1 MERNKI
7 RIKVKAKKASKTD
20 RYLSK
25 VLKIVGFLFI
35 AIAGY
40 YLIDSQDAGLVSKII
55 SLFSAPEVI
64 APIGEAVFPW
74 KPFSYILAG
83 HIPGIL
89 GLIWA
94 INYSKKNTDR
104 AYRFIMGII
113 VSMTLF
119 NTIIYFYWSIYFGI
133 FCYYNYF
140 IASIFLSITLVLF
153 FISYLIYK
161 RQSLLFAI
169 LIYFHIFM
177 LEMLAQWVD
186 DRYLYIFSAISIFSG
201 VLFYISRQ
209 DKPYLTVFSNALFAH
224 GFLMILVLKKFVFN
238 TSPSYLSLFFIISF
252 LYFLI
257 YYIITLYYSVIEN
270 KKIFQ
275 VINLLNTF
283 VYIVLNGYVLS
294 RFGYSNYY
302 GIILFI
308 AFAVHLSSLIV
319 HKKYYQQK
327 GKLSAIEI
335 ACLVLI
341 SASVSQIWSE
351 YFYSLF
357 MGIVSILFFL
367 YAKQNKNKLYVTA
380 VIISLISLVAN
391 LIYLASTGY
400 FKILNSSALET
411 NAVLKNVFINSILVC
426 FFVTVMRIIVFNE
439 KKEGDQ
445 NWFNRS
451 RYVRYLNIL
460 LAISSFV
467 VIEWISFFFVKSTV
481 YELPFL
487 NKTILF
493 IAGLFALFIL
503 IKGDYFSKKN
513 KNWVYTSIY
522 LFAIFLIAKIHIDF
536 SFTSIKYIFTNN
548 FTMAEV
554 LIHYIEL
561 LLALT
566 VFAISF
572 IRLYSLNASKKKD
585 LMQFV
590 VFTLYF
596 VCTFLVC
603 KEYDYISILT
613 SNLSSGISEV
623 EFDMIVKSN
632 QYLPYSMI
640 ILTCSSILLIIGIKL
655 KSLFLRSIA
664 ILIIGADLI
673 KIFLIEFKEISE
685 SYKAFVFIV
694 IGGLLL
700 LLSWYYN
707 KSKQHKSRRT
717 SRKS

>member
-1 MERNKI
+1 
-7 RIKVKAKKASKTD
+7 
-20 RYLSK
+20 
-25 VLKIVGFLFI
+25 LFI
-35 AIAGY
+35 
-40 YLIDSQDAGLVSKII
+40 
-55 SLFSAPEVI
+55 
-64 APIGEAVFPW
+64 
-74 KPFSYILAG
+74 
-83 HIPGIL
+83 
-89 GLIWA
+89 
-94 INYSKKNTDR
+94 
-104 AYRFIMGII
+104 
-113 VSMTLF
+113 
-119 NTIIYFYWSIYFGI
+119 
-133 FCYYNYF
+133 
-140 IASIFLSITLVLF
+140 
-153 FISYLIYK
+153 
-161 RQSLLFAI
+161 
-169 LIYFHIFM
+169 
-177 LEMLAQWVD
+177 
-186 DRYLYIFSAISIFSG
+186 
-201 VLFYISRQ
+201 
-209 DKPYLTVFSNALFAH
+209 
-224 GFLMILVLKKFVFN
+224 
-238 TSPSYLSLFFIISF
+238 
-252 LYFLI
+252 
-257 YYIITLYYSVIEN
+257 
-270 KKIFQ
+270 
-275 VINLLNTF
+275 
-283 VYIVLNGYVLS
+283 
-294 RFGYSNYY
+294 
-302 GIILFI
+302 
-308 AFAVHLSSLIV
+308 
-319 HKKYYQQK
+319 
-327 GKLSAIEI
+327 
-335 ACLVLI
+335 
-341 SASVSQIWSE
+341 
-351 YFYSLF
+351 
-357 MGIVSILFFL
+357 GIVSILFFL

-400 FKILNSSALET
+400 LKILNSSALET

-467 VIEWISFFFVKSTV
+467 VIEWISLFFVKSTV

-536 SFTSIKYIFTNN
+536 SPTSIKYIFTNN